1 MEKTNYD
8 EIVEI
13 KKCLVELIC
22 DLEKM
27 LEKEPTLR
35 DYGRMHACAVKAGI
49 AADDLMQ
56 IIEKENAAKGIELGT
71 FDNYTLK

>member
-13 KKCLVELIC
+13 KKMLIELTK

-27 LEKEPTLR
+27 LDKEPTLHE
-35 DYGRMHACAVKAGI
+35 YAQMHACAVRAGI

-56 IIEKENAAKGIELGT
+56 TIELENAAKDVELGT
-71 FDNYTLK
+71 FDNYTL